1 MFTDPLDVLLFF
13 SVTTPLVGW
22 IGYKV
27 GHVKIR
33 ELYAIAGL
41 IVSALLLIRLYDSV
55 QQSGVVVVVAIK
67 SFPPPLGVCLAVDSL
82 GIFMAAVYVL
92 LATAAAIFSTRYME
106 HDTGLTEYYTLLL
119 VMIAGMIGVVFA
131 GDFFTLFV
139 FWELMCLSSYVLVA
153 FRKQR
158 WEPVEAG
165 FKYLVMSASGTA
177 TILFAM
183 SILYGLTGT
192 LNFAY
197 LSTSLATAPSNPWLY
212 LSLAMVV
219 IGFGIKAAMVPLH
232 TWLPDAHPAAP
243 SPISALLSGV
253 VIKSGA
259 YGMIRVLL
267 LIFAPSNYHW
277 QMVLAIFAVLTMFV
291 GNLMALL
298 QDDIKRLLAYS
309 SIAQMGYVL
318 FGLAIGTL
326 YGLTGAIF
334 HILNH
339 AIMKGLLFLCAGA
352 FIYRTETRS
361 LEELAGIGRKMPLT
375 AVVFTIGALAIAG
388 VPPLNG
394 FMSEFIIV
402 MAGIQGGMTVF
413 SALMIVNI
421 LFSVGYYLRIIQIIV
436 LKAPTEKANMAKEA
450 PAEMLLPMIVLG
462 VLCVLIG
469 IYPGPFVDFAGKAA
483 SAALNTQIFIHA
495 IIGK

>member
-1 MFTDPLDVLLFF
+1 VFTDPLDALLFF

-22 IGYKV
+22 IGYQI

-41 IVSALLLIRLYDSV
+41 IVSALLLVVLSDGV
-55 QQSGVVVVVAIK
+55 QKSKVVVVTIK
-67 SFPPPLGVCLAVDSL
+67 SFLPPLGVCLTVDSL
-82 GIFMAAVYVL
+82 GIFMAAIYIL
-92 LATAAAIFSTRYME
+92 LATAAAIFSIRYME

-119 VMIAGMIGVVFA
+119 VMAAGMIGVVFA

-139 FWELMCLSSYVLVA
+139 FWELMCISSYVLVA

-183 SILYGLTGT
+183 SILYGMTGT

-197 LSTSLATAPSNPWLY
+197 LSTSLATAPPNHWLY
-212 LSLAMVV
+212 LSLAMVI
-219 IGFGIKAAMVPLH
+219 IGFGVKASMAPLH

-267 LIFAPSNYHW
+267 LIFAPSNYQW

-298 QDDIKRLLAYS
+298 QDDVKRLLAYS
-309 SIAQMGYVL
+309 SVAQMGYVL

-326 YGLTGAIF
+326 YGLTGAVF

-339 AIMKGLLFLCAGA
+339 AIMKGLLFLCVGA
-352 FIYRTETRS
+352 FIYRSETRS
-361 LEELAGIGRKMPLT
+361 LGELAGIGRKMPLT
-375 AVVFTIGALAIAG
+375 AVIFTIGALAIAG

-402 MAGIQGGMTVF
+402 MAGIQGGMMVF

-436 LKAPTEKANMAKEA
+436 LKEPTEKVTIAKEA
-450 PAEMLLPMIVLG
+450 PIEMLLPMIVLG

-469 IYPGPFVDFAGKAA
+469 IYPDPFVAFAGKAA

-495 IIGK
+495 ITGK